1 MAEHNIFGKE
11 EEETAADY
19 LKKQGYIIRHRN
31 WRRGHLELDI
41 VAFKDDE
48 LIVAEVKT
56 RRNTDFALPEAA
68 VDKRKIRR
76 TVSAADAYIRYFQLD
91 TPVRF
96 DIITVVGEKG
106 NFCIEH
112 IREAFFPPM
121 W

>member
-11 EEETAADY
+11 GEEAAVGY
-19 LKKQGYIIRHRN
+19 LEKQGYIIRHRN

-68 VDKRKIRR
+68 VDKRKIRKRLRRR
-76 TVSAADAYIRYFQLD
+76 TIWLSNYLYRAVTGLSHQH
-91 TPVRF
+91 TPCKER
-96 DIITVVGEKG
+96 ERERERM
-106 NFCIEH
+106 CI
-112 IREAFFPPM
+112 
-121 W
+121 